1 MDGILLINKEKGP
14 TSFGVIEQI
23 KRRFRVEKI
32 GHSGTLDPLATG
44 LLMVLVGRATKVNE
58 YLPDSKVY
66 EMEITFGKSTNTD
79 DAEGEIIKEIP
90 VPGGLEE
97 LVKKA
102 LPSFTGDITQIPPK
116 FSAIK
121 KDGVKLYDLA
131 RAGRE
136 VNPEPRQVR
145 IDSIE
150 LISSGTDSVN
160 LRVACGSGTYM
171 RSLARD
177 LGEKIGSCAFLS
189 GLVRTKIG
197 EFSITQSHKIEEIE
211 DLNNALIPITSA
223 LINIPAL
230 ALNQE
235 NYGRIKNGMTIDS
248 TLPYK
253 SGYCLLTYENQAAA
267 IGQIKYG
274 KIYVKR
280 GI

>member
-1 MDGILLINKEKGP
+1 MDGILLVNKEKGP

-23 KRRFRVEKI
+23 KRRFKVEKI

-44 LLMVLVGRATKVNE
+44 LLMVLVGRATKINE
-58 YLPDSKVY
+58 YLPDTKVY
-66 EMEITFGKSTNTD
+66 EIEITFGKSTNTD
-79 DAEGEIIKEIP
+79 DAEGEVIKESA
-90 VPGGLEE
+90 VPDGIEE
-97 LVKKA
+97 LVKTA
-102 LPSFTGDITQIPPK
+102 LPFFTGDITQIPPK

-121 KDGVKLYDLA
+121 KDGVKLYELA
-131 RAGRE
+131 RAGKE
-136 VNPEPRQVR
+136 VNPEPRQVK

-150 LISSGTDSVN
+150 LISSGQDKVN

-197 EFSITQSHKIEEIE
+197 EFSITQSHKIGEIE

-223 LINIPAL
+223 LINIPSL

>member
-1 MDGILLINKEKGP
+1 MDGILLVNKEKGP

-23 KRRFRVEKI
+23 KRRFKVEKI

-44 LLMVLVGRATKVNE
+44 LLMVLVGRATKINE
-58 YLPDSKVY
+58 YLPDNKVY

-79 DAEGEIIKEIP
+79 DAEGEVIKESA
-90 VPGGLEE
+90 VPDGIEE
-97 LVKKA
+97 LVKTA
-102 LPSFTGDITQIPPK
+102 LPFFTGDITQIPPK

-121 KDGVKLYDLA
+121 KDGVKLYELA
-131 RAGRE
+131 RAGKE
-136 VNPEPRQVR
+136 VNPEPRQVK

-150 LISSGTDSVN
+150 LISSGQDKVN

-197 EFSITQSHKIEEIE
+197 EFSITQSHKIGEIE

-223 LINIPAL
+223 LINIPSL

>member
-1 MDGILLINKEKGP
+1 MDGILLVNKEKGP

-23 KRRFRVEKI
+23 KRRFKVEKI

-44 LLMVLVGRATKVNE
+44 LLMVLVGKATKINE
-58 YLPDSKVY
+58 YLPDNKVY

-79 DAEGEIIKEIP
+79 DAEGEVIKESA
-90 VPGGLEE
+90 VPDGIEE
-97 LVKKA
+97 LVKTA
-102 LPSFTGDITQIPPK
+102 LPFFTGDITQIPPK

-121 KDGVKLYDLA
+121 KDGVKLYELA
-131 RAGRE
+131 RAGKE
-136 VNPEPRQVR
+136 VNPEPRQVK

-150 LISSGTDSVN
+150 LISSGQDKVN

-197 EFSITQSHKIEEIE
+197 EFSITQSHKIGEIE

-223 LINIPAL
+223 LINIPSL

>member
-1 MDGILLINKEKGP
+1 
-14 TSFGVIEQI
+14 
-23 KRRFRVEKI
+23 
-32 GHSGTLDPLATG
+32 
-44 LLMVLVGRATKVNE
+44 
-58 YLPDSKVY
+58 
-66 EMEITFGKSTNTD
+66 
-79 DAEGEIIKEIP
+79 
-90 VPGGLEE
+90 
-97 LVKKA
+97 
-102 LPSFTGDITQIPPK
+102 
-116 FSAIK
+116 
-121 KDGVKLYDLA
+121 
-131 RAGRE
+131 
-136 VNPEPRQVR
+136 
-145 IDSIE
+145 
-150 LISSGTDSVN
+150 
-160 LRVACGSGTYM
+160 M

-197 EFSITQSHKIEEIE
+197 EFSITQSHKIGEIE

-223 LINIPAL
+223 LINIPSL

>member
-1 MDGILLINKEKGP
+1 MDGILLVNKEKGP

-23 KRRFRVEKI
+23 KRRFKVEKI

-44 LLMVLVGRATKVNE
+44 LLMVLVGRATKINE
-58 YLPDSKVY
+58 YLPDNKVY

-79 DAEGEIIKEIP
+79 DAEGEVIKESS
-90 VPGGLEE
+90 VPDGIEE
-97 LVKKA
+97 LVKTA
-102 LPSFTGDITQIPPK
+102 LPFFTGDITQIPPK

-121 KDGVKLYDLA
+121 KDGVKLYELA
-131 RAGRE
+131 RAGKE
-136 VNPEPRQVR
+136 VNPEPRQVK

-150 LISSGTDSVN
+150 LISSGQDKVN

-197 EFSITQSHKIEEIE
+197 EFSITQSHKIGEIE

-223 LINIPAL
+223 LINIPSL

>member
-1 MDGILLINKEKGP
+1 MDGILLVNKEKGP

-23 KRRFRVEKI
+23 KRRFKVEKI

-44 LLMVLVGRATKVNE
+44 LLMVLVGRATKINE
-58 YLPDSKVY
+58 YHPDNKVY

-79 DAEGEIIKEIP
+79 DAEGEVIKESA
-90 VPGGLEE
+90 VPDGIEE
-97 LVKKA
+97 LVKTA
-102 LPSFTGDITQIPPK
+102 LPFFTGDITQIPPK

-121 KDGVKLYDLA
+121 KDGVKLYELA
-131 RAGRE
+131 RAGKE
-136 VNPEPRQVR
+136 VNPEPRQVK

-150 LISSGTDSVN
+150 LISSGQDKVN

-197 EFSITQSHKIEEIE
+197 EFSITQSHKIGEIE

-223 LINIPAL
+223 LINIPSL